1 MSDKGRCFKDFA
13 LGMMRLLPD
22 RAYLKLLY
30 YRNKGEKL
38 RLDPPVN
45 YNEKLQWIKLHDRNP
60 RYSQMVD
67 KYAAKAYVSE
77 RVGKEHII
85 PTYGVW
91 SHFDEIDFEQLPEQ
105 FVLKCTHDSAGYV
118 ICRDKS
124 QLDVQAARSK
134 LERGL
139 KRNFYYAGREWPYKD
154 VKPRIIAEKYMED
167 SEFHELRDYKFFTF
181 GGVPKLVHIV
191 SNRQN
196 PDEETYG
203 DFFDMDYNHL
213 DLTIG
218 HINAPTPPQ
227 RPKNFEKMKAF
238 AAQLSEGTRHLRV
251 DFYEVD
257 GQLYFGELTFFH
269 DSGFGDIQPPTWND
283 VMGSWISL
291 D

>member
-1 MSDKGRCFKDFA
+1 
-13 LGMMRLLPD
+13 
-22 RAYLKLLY
+22 
-30 YRNKGEKL
+30 
-38 RLDPPVN
+38 
-45 YNEKLQWIKLHDRNP
+45 
-60 RYSQMVD
+60 
-67 KYAAKAYVSE
+67 
-77 RVGKEHII
+77 
-85 PTYGVW
+85 
-91 SHFDEIDFEQLPEQ
+91 
-105 FVLKCTHDSAGYV
+105 
-118 ICRDKS
+118 
-124 QLDVQAARSK
+124 
-134 LERGL
+134 
-139 KRNFYYAGREWPYKD
+139 
-154 VKPRIIAEKYMED
+154 MED

-257 GQLYFGELTFFH
+257 GQLCFGELTFFH
-269 DSGFGDIQPPTWND
+269 DSGFGDIQPPAWND